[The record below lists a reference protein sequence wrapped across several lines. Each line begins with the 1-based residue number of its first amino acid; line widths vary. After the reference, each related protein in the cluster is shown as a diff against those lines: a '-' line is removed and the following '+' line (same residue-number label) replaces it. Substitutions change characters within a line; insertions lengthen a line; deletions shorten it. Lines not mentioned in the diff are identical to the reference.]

1 MSKQERQQTL
11 DFASVIASAVH
22 DMKNS
27 LTLLLDTLDD
37 TAGEP
42 GIAGKPLQEK
52 LLQAQHEG
60 KRLNRNLIQL
70 LALYRMERAQMF
82 VNISENYVAELL
94 EDVAMDNR
102 QLLSARNIKLEIDCP
117 EDLVGYFDRELV
129 TGILN
134 TIINNSY
141 RYTRDTIRLSGENRE
156 GYLGIHVEDNG
167 PGYPEKMLHAS
178 GSTGS
183 GVNFQT
189 GSTGLGLYFAAQVA
203 QMHRNGKRHGHT
215 QTDNKGIDGGGR
227 FSLYLP

>member
-1 MSKQERQQTL
+1 MSKDTQKL
-11 DFASVIASAVH
+11 DFASIIASAVH

-27 LTLLLDTLDD
+27 LTLLLDTLDAA
-37 TAGEP
+37 AGEP
-42 GIAGKPLQEK
+42 DIAGKPLQEK

-82 VNISENYVAELL
+82 VNISENYLAELL
-94 EDVAMDNR
+94 EDVAMDNQ
-102 QLLSARNIKLEIDCP
+102 QLLSARGIKLEIACAD
-117 EDLVGYFDRELV
+117 DLVGYFDRELV

-141 RYTRDTIRLSGENRE
+141 RYARDTIRLGAEEND
-156 GYLGIHVEDNG
+156 GYLCIHIEDNG
-167 PGYPEKMLHAS
+167 PGYPEKMLHAKGKA
-178 GSTGS
+178 GSP
-183 GVNFQT
+183 VDFQS

-203 QMHRNGKRHGHT
+203 QMHRNGERHGHT
-215 QTDNKGIDGGGR
+215 RTDNEGIDGGGR

>member
-1 MSKQERQQTL
+1 MSNDAQKL

-37 TAGEP
+37 TAGEQS
-42 GIAGKPLQEK
+42 IADTPLQEK

-82 VNISENYVAELL
+82 VNVTENHVAELL
-94 EDVAMDNR
+94 EDVAIDNQ
-102 QLLSARNIKLEIDCP
+102 QLLSAREIKLEIDCP

-141 RYTRDTIRLSGENRE
+141 RYTRDTIRLSGKNRDN
-156 GYLGIHVEDNG
+156 YLSIHVEDNG
-167 PGYPEKMLHAS
+167 PGYPEKMLH
-178 GSTGS
+178 TGDNADS
-183 GVNFQT
+183 PVNFQT
-189 GSTGLGLYFAAQVA
+189 GNTGLGLYFAAQVTR
-203 QMHRNGKRHGHT
+203 MHSNGERHGYT
-215 QTDNKGIDGGGR
+215 RTDNEGIDGGGR

>member
-1 MSKQERQQTL
+1 MSNETQNL
-11 DFASVIASAVH
+11 DFASIIASAVH

-27 LTLLLDTLDD
+27 LTLLLDTLDNA
-37 TAGEP
+37 AGEQ
-42 GIAGKPLQEK
+42 GVSDELLQEK

-82 VNISENYVAELL
+82 VNVSENHVAELL
-94 EDVAMDNR
+94 EDVAMDNEK
-102 QLLSARNIKLEIDCP
+102 LLRARDIKLEIDCP
-117 EDLVGYFDRELV
+117 EDLIGYFDRELV
-129 TGILN
+129 CGILN

-141 RYTRDTIRLSGENRE
+141 RYTHDSIRLRGENHN

-167 PGYPEKMLHAS
+167 PGYPEKMLH
-178 GSTGS
+178 TG
-183 GVNFQT
+183 GATDTPVNFQT

-203 QMHRNGKRHGHT
+203 QMHRNGER
-215 QTDNKGIDGGGR
+215 KGYTETANNGPGGGGR